1 MRLRRIEAVRYGRL
15 AGATLGDLSDQL
27 TVVLGPNEAGKS
39 TYTSLVRHVLFG
51 YPAAG
56 RKEPGY
62 FTGGDG
68 RLARLVFEDGD
79 GSWVVERSEGPHGGV
94 VRTRALAGVE
104 RPDLVD
110 ELTQGVSALA
120 YRIVFG
126 FGLDDMAAI
135 EEQRAAGDDVLSRLY
150 AASAGLRVSPHEVRA
165 ALEKDAGEVYTPGGR
180 KRELNTLL
188 AELRAVRTEERSL
201 KAQTEAYS
209 TDRERLSLL
218 REQLPEL
225 RDTLERSRAELT
237 ALAVAVDRGDERLA
251 AIDTQEESLIGLR
264 QERRR
269 LIEELD
275 AIELDEALLGAG
287 PELDALLDEA
297 PLYIEQ
303 AREIAAS
310 EASLA
315 KASAR
320 VGDVVGRSGLDETA
334 LSMFGDNHDDAS
346 TIEETREALQRLQL
360 QTDNRAETVARAAA
374 AAAQARTA
382 AERVLVPLGIVSEDP
397 ADAIAER
404 LAALEALEASR
415 ADAGGRAARSFD
427 APSLILL
434 ASGVVAIVTG
444 VLVREWTTAGLG
456 AVLVVIGLWFL
467 VRARAGVPTVLD
479 DDARVALRVLGLE
492 QDAGTLDL
500 SRMRRSLEAARTA
513 VAALE
518 AATAAHDEAVRDA
531 ALARGALETRMAL
544 WRSWLAERGL
554 SPDLSPAGAATA
566 LASARE
572 ARMARQT
579 ESELRDDIARRISA
593 LDRFLERLAV
603 AATPHIEVPSP
614 MTRDALPTVVN
625 RLRERLVEARARA
638 ARVEELRREIRPADA
653 RIAAEEERLEKARAD
668 VREIL
673 ERFGL
678 FEGGTLE
685 DLRLRRHAAERDEAD
700 ASAAFEALVGEISA
714 LEARLEQ
721 GAREQRSA
729 ELSLTEAGLVE
740 QVTDAVDRH
749 LVAACAARLLADA
762 QQRYERERQPEVVRE
777 AGRLFS
783 TMTQGRYQSLTVPLD
798 SGRIEAFDCQA
809 AARTSDLLS
818 RGTAEQLYLAIRLGL
833 IARSGAV
840 GSSLPVLM
848 DDVLV
853 NFDPERRTGAVEAIA
868 QLAEERQV
876 VFFTCH
882 PETAQV
888 FRDVADGCTLLEI
901 GRIGP

>member
-346 TIEETREALQRLQL
+346 MIEETREALQRLQL

-638 ARVEELRREIRPADA
+638 ARAEELRREIRPADA
-653 RIAAEEERLEKARAD
+653 RIAAEEERLEKARTD

-740 QVTDAVDRH
+740 RVTDAVDRH

>member
-51 YPAAG
+51 YPTAG

-346 TIEETREALQRLQL
+346 MIEETREALQRLQL
-360 QTDNRAETVARAAA
+360 QTDNRAETVVRAAA

-397 ADAIAER
+397 ADVIAER

-444 VLVREWTTAGLG
+444 VLVREWITAGLG

-603 AATPHIEVPSP
+603 AATPHVEVPSP

-638 ARVEELRREIRPADA
+638 ARAEELRREIRPADA

-721 GAREQRSA
+721 GAREQRSV

-740 QVTDAVDRH
+740 RVTDAVDRH

-853 NFDPERRTGAVEAIA
+853 NFDLERRTGAVEAIA

>member
-15 AGATLGDLSDQL
+15 AGATLGDLSDHL
-27 TVVLGPNEAGKS
+27 TIVLGPNEAGKS

-51 YPAAG
+51 YPTAG
-56 RKEPGY
+56 RKESGY
-62 FTGGDG
+62 FPGGDG
-68 RLARLVFEDGD
+68 RLARLVFEDGA

-94 VRTRALAGVE
+94 VRSRALAGDE

-126 FGLDDMAAI
+126 FGLDEMAAI

-188 AELRAVRTEERSL
+188 ADLRATRAEERAL
-201 KAQTEAYS
+201 KTQTEAYS
-209 TDRERLSLL
+209 TDRERLALL
-218 REQLPEL
+218 RERLPEL
-225 RDTLERSRAELT
+225 RDSLERSRSELT

-251 AIDTQEESLIGLR
+251 AIDGQEESLIGLR

-269 LIEELD
+269 LTEELD
-275 AIELDEALLGAG
+275 AIELDDALLGAA

-297 PLYIEQ
+297 PLFVEQ
-303 AREIAAS
+303 AREIVAS

-315 KASAR
+315 RASAR
-320 VGDVVGRSGLDETA
+320 AGDAAGRSGLDDTA
-334 LSMFGDNHDDAS
+334 LTLFGDNHDDAS
-346 TIEETREALQRLQL
+346 MVEETREALQRLQL
-360 QTDNRAETVARAAA
+360 QADNREESAARAAA
-374 AAAQARTA
+374 VAAQSRTA
-382 AERVLVPLGIVSEDP
+382 AERLLLPLGIVSEDP
-397 ADAIAER
+397 ADTIAER
-404 LAALEALEASR
+404 LAALEALESSR
-415 ADAGGRAARSFD
+415 ADVGGRAARAFD
-427 APSLILL
+427 IPSIIMLV
-434 ASGVVAIVTG
+434 SGVAAIGTG
-444 VLVREWTTAGLG
+444 VYVREWITVGLG
-456 AVLVVIGLWFL
+456 AVLVVAGLWFL
-467 VRARAGVPTVLD
+467 LRARAGVPASLD
-479 DDARVALRVLGLE
+479 GDARAALRVLGLE
-492 QDAGTLDL
+492 PDAGTLDL
-500 SRMRRSLEAARTA
+500 SRMRRSLEAARIA
-513 VAALE
+513 VASLE
-518 AATAAHDEAVRDA
+518 EAIAAHDEAERDA
-531 ALARGALETRMAL
+531 ALARGALETRSAL
-544 WRSWLAERGL
+544 WRSWLKERGL

-566 LASARE
+566 LVSARE

-579 ESELRDDIARRISA
+579 ETELREDIARRASA
-593 LDRFLERLAV
+593 LDGFLERLAT
-603 AATPHIEVPSP
+603 AATPFIEVPSP
-614 MTRDALPTVVN
+614 LLRDALPTVAN
-625 RLRERLVEARARA
+625 RLRERLTDARALA
-638 ARVEELRREIRPADA
+638 ARAEELRREIRPVDA
-653 RIAAEEERLEKARAD
+653 RIAAEDERLEKARAD

-673 ERFGL
+673 ERFDL

-685 DLRLRRHAAERDEAD
+685 DLRMRRRVAERDEAD
-700 ASAAFEALVGEISA
+700 AAAAFEALVGEISA

-721 GAREQRSA
+721 GAREQRSV
-729 ELSLTEAGLVE
+729 ELSLTESGLVE
-740 QVTDAVDRH
+740 RVTDAIDRH

-853 NFDPERRTGAVEAIA
+853 NFDPERRQGAAEAIA
-868 QLAEERQV
+868 QLADERQV

-882 PETAQV
+882 PETARV
-888 FRDVADGCTLLEI
+888 FMDAADRCTLLEI
-901 GRIGP
+901 GRIDA

>member
-269 LIEELD
+269 LVEELD

-346 TIEETREALQRLQL
+346 MIEETREALQRLQL

-638 ARVEELRREIRPADA
+638 ARAEELRREIRPADA

-740 QVTDAVDRH
+740 RVTDAVDRH

>member
-51 YPAAG
+51 YPTAG

-346 TIEETREALQRLQL
+346 MIEETREALQRLQL
-360 QTDNRAETVARAAA
+360 QTDNRAETVVRAAA

-397 ADAIAER
+397 ADVIAER

-444 VLVREWTTAGLG
+444 VLVREWITAGLG

-603 AATPHIEVPSP
+603 AATPHVEVPSP

-638 ARVEELRREIRPADA
+638 ARAEELRREIRPADA

-721 GAREQRSA
+721 GAREQRSV

-740 QVTDAVDRH
+740 RVTDAVDRH

>member
-346 TIEETREALQRLQL
+346 MIEETREALQRLQL

-397 ADAIAER
+397 ADVIAER

-444 VLVREWTTAGLG
+444 VLVREWTTVGLG

-638 ARVEELRREIRPADA
+638 ARAEELRREIRPADA
-653 RIAAEEERLEKARAD
+653 RIAAEEERLEKARTD

-721 GAREQRSA
+721 GAREQRSV

-740 QVTDAVDRH
+740 RVTDAVDRH

>member
-346 TIEETREALQRLQL
+346 MIEETREALQRLQL

-444 VLVREWTTAGLG
+444 VLVREWITAGLG

-603 AATPHIEVPSP
+603 AATPHVEVPSP

-638 ARVEELRREIRPADA
+638 ARAEELRREIRPADA

-740 QVTDAVDRH
+740 RVTDAVDRH

>member
-15 AGATLGDLSDQL
+15 AGATLGDLSDHL
-27 TVVLGPNEAGKS
+27 TIVLGPNEAGKS

-51 YPAAG
+51 YPTAG
-56 RKEPGY
+56 RKESGY
-62 FTGGDG
+62 FPGGDG
-68 RLARLVFEDGD
+68 RLARLVFEDGA

-94 VRTRALAGVE
+94 VRSRALAGDE

-126 FGLDDMAAI
+126 FGLDEMAAI

-188 AELRAVRTEERSL
+188 ADLRATRAEERAL
-201 KAQTEAYS
+201 KTQTEAYS
-209 TDRERLSLL
+209 TDRERLALL
-218 REQLPEL
+218 RERLPEL
-225 RDTLERSRAELT
+225 RDSLERSRSELT

-251 AIDTQEESLIGLR
+251 AIDGQEESLIGLR

-269 LIEELD
+269 LTEELD
-275 AIELDEALLGAG
+275 AIELDDALLGAA

-297 PLYIEQ
+297 PLFVEQ
-303 AREIAAS
+303 AREIVAS

-315 KASAR
+315 RASAR
-320 VGDVVGRSGLDETA
+320 AGDAAGRSGLDDTA
-334 LSMFGDNHDDAS
+334 LTLFGDNHDDAS
-346 TIEETREALQRLQL
+346 MVEETREALQRLQL
-360 QTDNRAETVARAAA
+360 QADNREESAARAAA
-374 AAAQARTA
+374 VAAQSRTA
-382 AERVLVPLGIVSEDP
+382 AERLLLPLGIVSEDP
-397 ADAIAER
+397 ADTIAER
-404 LAALEALEASR
+404 LAALEALESSR
-415 ADAGGRAARSFD
+415 ADVGGRAARAFD
-427 APSLILL
+427 IPSIIMLV
-434 ASGVVAIVTG
+434 SGVAAIGTG
-444 VLVREWTTAGLG
+444 VYVREWITVGLG
-456 AVLVVIGLWFL
+456 AVLVVAGLWFL
-467 VRARAGVPTVLD
+467 LRARAGVPASLD
-479 DDARVALRVLGLE
+479 GDARAALRVLGLE
-492 QDAGTLDL
+492 PDAGTLDL
-500 SRMRRSLEAARTA
+500 SRMRRSLEAARIA
-513 VAALE
+513 VASLE
-518 AATAAHDEAVRDA
+518 EAIAAHDEAERDA
-531 ALARGALETRMAL
+531 ALARGALETRSAL
-544 WRSWLAERGL
+544 WRSWLKERGL

-566 LASARE
+566 LVSARE

-579 ESELRDDIARRISA
+579 ETELREDIARRASA
-593 LDRFLERLAV
+593 LDGFLERLAT
-603 AATPHIEVPSP
+603 AATPFIEVPSP
-614 MTRDALPTVVN
+614 LLRDALPTVAN
-625 RLRERLVEARARA
+625 RLRERLTDARALA
-638 ARVEELRREIRPADA
+638 ARAEELRREIRPVDA
-653 RIAAEEERLEKARAD
+653 RIAAEDERLEKARAD

-673 ERFGL
+673 ERFDL

-685 DLRLRRHAAERDEAD
+685 DLRVRRRVAERDEAD
-700 ASAAFEALVGEISA
+700 AAAAFEALVGEISA

-721 GAREQRSA
+721 GAREQRSV
-729 ELSLTEAGLVE
+729 ELSLTESGLVE
-740 QVTDAVDRH
+740 RVTDAIDRH

-853 NFDPERRTGAVEAIA
+853 NFDPERRQGAAEAIA
-868 QLAEERQV
+868 QLADERQV

-882 PETAQV
+882 PETARV
-888 FRDVADGCTLLEI
+888 FMDAADRCTLLEI
-901 GRIGP
+901 GRIDA

>member
-269 LIEELD
+269 LVEELD

-427 APSLILL
+427 ALSLILL

-740 QVTDAVDRH
+740 RVTDAVDRH

>member
-346 TIEETREALQRLQL
+346 MIEETREALQRLQL

-638 ARVEELRREIRPADA
+638 ARAEELRREIRPADA

-740 QVTDAVDRH
+740 RVTDAVDRH

>member
-51 YPAAG
+51 YPTAG

-346 TIEETREALQRLQL
+346 MIEETREALQRLQL

-397 ADAIAER
+397 ADVIAER

-444 VLVREWTTAGLG
+444 VLVREWITAGLG

-603 AATPHIEVPSP
+603 AATPHVEVPSP

-638 ARVEELRREIRPADA
+638 ARAEELRREIRPADA

-721 GAREQRSA
+721 GAREQRSV

-740 QVTDAVDRH
+740 RVTDAVDRH